1 MKMVMV
7 VYDAAFDDAVLAA
20 LSECGAPGFTQ
31 WRRVL
36 GRGQRS
42 EPRMDDSVWPGYNH
56 ALVAAVEDGPCLE
69 ATVAALAELHRRL
82 GGKGLKVF
90 SWPLEAVI

>member
-7 VYDAAFDDAVLAA
+7 VYDAAHDEAVLAA
-20 LSECGAPGFTQ
+20 LEKCQTPGFTQ
-31 WRRVL
+31 WQRVL

-42 EPRMDDSVWPGYNH
+42 APKMDDSVWPGYNH
-56 ALVAAVEDGPCLE
+56 VLMTAVSEGPCLE
-69 ATVAALAELHRRL
+69 ATVAALSRLHGDL

-90 SWPLEAVI
+90 SWPLETVI